1 VGQIEILQGLLEE
14 GEVTALVV
22 LDEEFSDLAETN
34 EALKHWSLLVYQ
46 SEEAQAVGIHVL

>member
-1 VGQIEILQGLLEE
+1 MGQIEILQGLLEE

-34 EALKHWSLLVYQ
+34 EALKHWPLLVYQ